1 MRRHLELE
9 NSNKKK
15 RRYNGVFKETNKA
28 SDYENLDFTV
38 ILVQPES
45 VGNIGSIARLME
57 NFNFSKLVIF
67 NPIETTEKIRSYYT
81 QGFAMHGKNILMNA
95 EIIEINNQ
103 SNNIT
108 EFQSLIQNYDFVIA
122 TTAKGKNYS
131 NIRRLSIFPEDFTL
145 PLSLKPLKIAILFGR
160 ESRGLTNEV
169 ISKADL
175 LIRIPTHD
183 KYPALNLSH
192 ACGIVLYEI
201 FKKLNII
208 NIGRGKNPVLIADK
222 KDRLILFDIIQNIIE
237 KLNIASYKKDNVY
250 FAFRNIFG
258 RKFMSKKELSLV
270 LGVFSK
276 LNNILE
282 GLNLY

>member
-1 MRRHLELE
+1 MDI
-9 NSNKKK
+9 NNKKK
-15 RRYNGVFKETNKA
+15 RYNGAFKETNKA
-28 SDYENLDFTV
+28 PDYENLDFTV

-45 VGNIGSIARLME
+45 VGNIGSIARVME
-57 NFNFSKLVIF
+57 NFNFTKLVIF
-67 NPIETTEKIRSYYT
+67 NPIETTEKILSYYT
-81 QGFAMHGKNILMNA
+81 QGFAMHGKDILMNA
-95 EIIEINNQ
+95 EIIESNNQ
-103 SNNIT
+103 SNYLT
-108 EFQSLIQNYDFVIA
+108 EFQNFIQNYDFVIA
-122 TTAKGKNYS
+122 TTARGKSFS
-131 NIRRLSIFPEDFTL
+131 NIRRLSIFPDDFTL
-145 PLSLKPLKIAILFGR
+145 PVSVKPLKIAILFGR
-160 ESRGLTNEV
+160 ESRGLTNEE
-169 ISKADL
+169 ISKADI

-192 ACGIVLYEI
+192 ACGIVLYEM

-222 KDRLILFDIIQNIIE
+222 ADRLILFEIIKNIID
-237 KLNIASYKKDNVY
+237 KLKIAAYKKDNVY

-276 LNNILE
+276 LNNVLE